1 MREARPMH
9 WSSSGG
15 IIDTLNGL
23 LEKGETQL
31 NTATATV
38 TTNKNNFDQLK
49 QSLTDEIKFANK
61 DMDDAKKGL
70 AESAEIKAAAEGD
83 LDVTTKALNEDLHA
97 LGNLHMDCMTNPRL
111 RTSRPRLPAV
121 VRSLRLWL
129 WQRRQWWRTLLVQVV
144 RHSLSC
150 RSAPASKMELSVST
164 SRSATPSLASVM
176 RSALLS
182 KTC

>member
-1 MREARPMH
+1 MH

-31 NTATATV
+31 NTATATE

-70 AESAEIKAAAEGD
+70 AESHRQVGS
-83 LDVTTKALNEDLHA
+83 L
-97 LGNLHMDCMTNPRL
+97 L
-111 RTSRPRLPAV
+111 RR
-121 VRSLRLWL
+121 
-129 WQRRQWWRTLLVQVV
+129 
-144 RHSLSC
+144 
-150 RSAPASKMELSVST
+150 
-164 SRSATPSLASVM
+164 
-176 RSALLS
+176 
-182 KTC
+182 

>member
-1 MREARPMH
+1 MH

-31 NTATATV
+31 NTATETE

-83 LDVTTKALNEDLHA
+83 LDVTTDV
-97 LGNLHMDCMTNPRL
+97 TTVRL
-111 RTSRPRLPAV
+111 RAAPEADWAGTYGVAHAGNGVSVPFVTQGFYSVKHR
-121 VRSLRLWL
+121 
-129 WQRRQWWRTLLVQVV
+129 VQFVAD
-144 RHSLSC
+144 
-150 RSAPASKMELSVST
+150 APEGDLF
-164 SRSATPSLASVM
+164 R
-176 RSALLS
+176 
-182 KTC
+182 C